1 MLFSGVGI
9 ANGRAHTNASPLLL
23 MIYLRRMAQKG
34 CWSEARQTRAASNFS
49 KLSRNTSR
57 NYGRRSRRYYLYS
70 HPSRYTVT
78 YHLSLQMCGGGERA
92 STSIVE
98 PEALNIEIVNAGTP
112 RSKLLRQSD
121 VGMGKIL
128 ENRLLTKPGT
138 PEKRH
143 IGKFPSPLPV
153 D

>member
-1 MLFSGVGI
+1 MAGAREGTIS
-9 ANGRAHTNASPLLL
+9 
-23 MIYLRRMAQKG
+23 IY
-34 CWSEARQTRAASNFS
+34 
-49 KLSRNTSR
+49 
-57 NYGRRSRRYYLYS
+57 

-78 YHLSLQMCGGGERA
+78 YHLSLQVCGGGERA

-121 VGMGKIL
+121 VGMGKVL

-143 IGKFPSPLPV
+143 IGKSPSPFPLNRPRFLIN
-153 D
+153 